1 MTSSGRHPT
10 LSAALE
16 DFAARKDRDTYAEK
30 NRLLQA
36 ALLRMIK
43 AYANTDQLPLAEQEA
58 ELFGAWLQACTL
70 LEIRS

>member
-36 ALLRMIK
+36 ALLRFVR
-43 AYANTDQLPLAEQEA
+43 AYANTDSLSEETRDLEMMA
-58 ELFGAWLQACTL
+58 AWLQACTV